1 MYLIRGIQNIDYFIS
16 KHKEVD
22 LIATIGNF
30 DGLHFGHQHIIQNM
44 QKDAED
50 NNWKKLVIFTEP
62 HAKEFFAES
71 LGTKEEKPPR
81 IFPWSEKVKKLKQLD
96 VEFSFFLNFNNQLR
110 NMTPETFIKEVLSR
124 LSIKKIIIGD
134 DFRFGANREGD
145 FNFLKNWGNEN
156 NIIIEKTQTF
166 FMHNQR
172 VSSTR
177 IRECLTKGDFV
188 TAKELLGRPYTF
200 TGKVVY
206 GQQLGTQLGVPTAN
220 LWLPQNKLPIAGVYI
235 VKVEAE
241 GETYGGIANMGT
253 RPTVDGQNPVL
264 EVHILGFS
272 GNLYGKKIKV
282 EFLKKVRD
290 EKKFNGLDELKE
302 QIFKDISTAKTY
314 FS

>member
-1 MYLIRGIQNIDYFIS
+1 MYLIRGIQNIDLFIS
-16 KHKEVD
+16 KYEEVD

-30 DGLHFGHQHIIQNM
+30 DGLHLGHQHIIQNM

-177 IRECLTKGDFV
+177 IRECLTKGDFEN
-188 TAKELLGRPYTF
+188 AKELLGRPYTF

-241 GETYGGIANMGT
+241 REMYGGIANMGT

>member
-1 MYLIRGIQNIDYFIS
+1 
-16 KHKEVD
+16 
-22 LIATIGNF
+22 
-30 DGLHFGHQHIIQNM
+30 
-44 QKDAED
+44 
-50 NNWKKLVIFTEP
+50 
-62 HAKEFFAES
+62 

-177 IRECLTKGDFV
+177 IRECLTKGDFE

>member
-16 KHKEVD
+16 KYKEVD

-30 DGLHFGHQHIIQNM
+30 DGLHLGHQHIIQNM